1 MQALSSPIP
10 DYYVD
15 DLVDE
20 QHAIAVDEK
29 HKIPPAYFDRAG
41 G

>member
-1 MQALSSPIP
+1 MQRLSSSIP
-10 DYYVD
+10 DYCVD

-29 HKIPPAYFDRAG
+29 QKIP
-41 G
+41 